1 MKTFRI
7 HYRLNGENQ
16 TIDFPNC
23 DNSTTASNKFLG
35 RFSEGERRPVI
46 KKIKILASEPT
57 DNLPRRQSQIY
68 EFIVSYFKLHGLAP
82 TWQEIADGAGFKTKD
97 QAFNCGKPLFRLGI
111 LGKSGPS
118 NRSIQI
124 LIPK

>member
-16 TIDFPNC
+16 TIDLPS

-57 DNLPRRQSQIY
+57 ICRAAKVKFMNLLFHILSFTGWPPPGRKLQTVPGLKPKIRLLIAASL
-68 EFIVSYFKLHGLAP
+68 FSVWVFLAKAGRLIVRY
-82 TWQEIADGAGFKTKD
+82 
-97 QAFNCGKPLFRLGI
+97 
-111 LGKSGPS
+111 KS
-118 NRSIQI
+118 
-124 LIPK
+124 